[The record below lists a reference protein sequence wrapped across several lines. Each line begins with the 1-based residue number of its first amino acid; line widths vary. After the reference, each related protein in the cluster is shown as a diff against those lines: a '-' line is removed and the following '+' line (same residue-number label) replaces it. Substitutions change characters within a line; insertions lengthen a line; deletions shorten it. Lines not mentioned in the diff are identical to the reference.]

1 MMLEEETRNEFV
13 TRMQLPLK
21 MVTIRKKL
29 IIREFDSKEDVGVFK
44 LCKSFIVFRW
54 MLLGSV
60 FVSSFSRVVSRVI
73 IVSPNERAIVVVIR
87 HWCALKSSHVKV
99 RSLMASRWERISEWM
114 CLDGMCEY

>member
-1 MMLEEETRNEFV
+1 MLEEETRNEFV

-60 FVSSFSRVVSRVI
+60 FVSSFFSCRLTCYYCVSKRK
-73 IVSPNERAIVVVIR
+73 SDCRR
-87 HWCALKSSHVKV
+87 HSTLVCS
-99 RSLMASRWERISEWM
+99 
-114 CLDGMCEY
+114 